1 MHDML
6 KPDRDRRLE
15 MDRRNFLLSG
25 TVFVSVLT
33 APAQDKNAKLEV
45 QVSYTG
51 SGTVDES
58 HKVYVVLWDN
68 PNFVTEEAGAPPI
81 ELKGVSS
88 KSASVQFDDVQ
99 TNPVYVSMVYDPS
112 GKWDAASPPPS
123 GSSLGFY
130 ATEPGKPAPVK
141 LEAGKTAKIPATFDD
156 SFKMK

>member
-1 MHDML
+1 ML
-6 KPDRDRRLE
+6 GIGGSE
-15 MDRRNFLLSG
+15 MVRRNFLLSG
-25 TVFVSVLT
+25 TVFLT
-33 APAQDKNAKLEV
+33 ALTTTAQDKSANHLEV

-51 SGTVDES
+51 SGPVDKS

-81 ELKGVSS
+81 GLQGVSS

-112 GKWDAASPPPS
+112 GTWDAASPPPS

-130 ATEPGKPAPVK
+130 ATEPGKPAPIK
-141 LEAGKTAKIPATFDD
+141 LEAGKTTKIAATFDD